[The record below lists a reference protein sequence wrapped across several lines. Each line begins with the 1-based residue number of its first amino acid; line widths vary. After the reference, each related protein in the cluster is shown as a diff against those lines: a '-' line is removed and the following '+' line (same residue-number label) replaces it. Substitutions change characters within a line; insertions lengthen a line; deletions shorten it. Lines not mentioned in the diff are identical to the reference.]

1 MSMGDMSILM
11 LVALTVLLLLGFPV
25 ALAVGASAFF
35 FGWLGVGL
43 NLFSLLPLRI
53 WGQMTNATLVAVP
66 LFVFMGI
73 LLERSGIADRM
84 LEALTR
90 LFGPVRGG
98 LAVSVILVGA
108 LLAASTGIVGGIM
121 VTMGLIALPTMLR
134 HKYSP
139 ELATGTICAAGT
151 LGQLIP
157 PSIVLIVLGD
167 VMGLSVSD
175 LFAAAFFPGMI
186 LVVLYIGY
194 ILVLGVL
201 RPDKVPAAPM
211 NEDGLTGGRVFW
223 QSVKAILPAGALII
237 GVLGSIFFGIATPT
251 ESAAVGAL
259 GCLGLCAL
267 YGNLNREVLRSVM
280 EGTMRLTSMV
290 FLVVIG
296 ASAFGLVFVGMG
308 GRDLVADWLLKM
320 PGGASG
326 FIVSSMIIIFVLGI
340 FFEFLEISLIAV
352 PLLVPVA
359 QHLGIDM
366 LWYATLIGMNLQT
379 AFLSPPVGASL
390 FFLRGVAPPGVTMAH
405 IFRGVIPFMV
415 LQLMGVGLLI
425 LFPQLALW
433 LPSLDQGV
441 K

>member
-1 MSMGDMSILM
+1 M
-11 LVALTVLLLLGFPV
+11 LITLTVLLLLGFPV
-25 ALAVGASAFF
+25 ALAVGASAFI
-35 FGWLGVGL
+35 FGWLAVGL

-53 WGQMTNATLVAVP
+53 WGQMTNTTLVAVP

-98 LAVSVILVGA
+98 LAVSVIVVGA
-108 LLAASTGIVGGIM
+108 VLAASTGIVGGIM

-134 HKYSP
+134 HRYSP

-167 VMGLSVSD
+167 VMGVSVSD
-175 LFAAAFFPGMI
+175 LFAGAFLPGI
-186 LVVLYIGY
+186 LLVALYVGY
-194 ILVLGVL
+194 ILLLGVV
-201 RPDKVPAAPM
+201 RPDKVPAAPLK
-211 NEDGLTGGRVFW
+211 EKGVTGGQIIWESAKSIV
-223 QSVKAILPAGALII
+223 PAGALIL

-259 GCLGLCAL
+259 GCLGLCAM
-267 YGNLNREVLRSVM
+267 YGRLNREVLVSVM

-308 GRDLVADWLLKM
+308 GREIVSSWLLSM
-320 PGGASG
+320 PGGPSG
-326 FIVSSMIIIFVLGI
+326 FILSSMIIIFLLGI

-359 QHLGIDM
+359 QQLNIDM
-366 LWYATLIGMNLQT
+366 VWYATLIAMNLQT

-390 FFLRGVAPPGVTMAH
+390 FFLRGVAPPGVTMGH
-405 IFRGVIPFMV
+405 IFRGVIPFM
-415 LQLMGVGLLI
+415 LIQLVGVALLI
-425 LFPQLALW
+425 IFPQLALW
-433 LPSLDQGV
+433 LPGLGQG

>member
-1 MSMGDMSILM
+1 
-11 LVALTVLLLLGFPV
+11 
-25 ALAVGASAFF
+25 
-35 FGWLGVGL
+35 
-43 NLFSLLPLRI
+43 
-53 WGQMTNATLVAVP
+53 MTNTTLVAVP

-98 LAVSVILVGA
+98 LAVSVIVVGA
-108 LLAASTGIVGGIM
+108 VLAASTGIVGGIM

-167 VMGLSVSD
+167 VMGVSVSD
-175 LFAAAFFPGMI
+175 LFAGAFLPGII
-186 LVVLYIGY
+186 LVALYVGY
-194 ILVLGVL
+194 ILLLGVV
-201 RPDKVPAAPM
+201 RPDKVPAAPLK
-211 NEDGLTGGRVFW
+211 EKGVTGSQIIWESAKSIV
-223 QSVKAILPAGALII
+223 PAGALIL

-267 YGNLNREVLRSVM
+267 YGRLNREVLISVM

-308 GRDLVADWLLKM
+308 GREIVSSWLLSM
-320 PGGASG
+320 PGGPSG
-326 FIVSSMIIIFVLGI
+326 FILSSMIIIFLLGI

-359 QHLGIDM
+359 QQLNIDM
-366 LWYATLIGMNLQT
+366 VWYATLIAMNLQT

-390 FFLRGVAPPGVTMAH
+390 FFLRGVAPPGVTMGH
-405 IFRGVIPFMV
+405 IFRGVIPFM
-415 LQLMGVGLLI
+415 LIQLVGVALLI
-425 LFPQLALW
+425 FFPQLALW
-433 LPSLDQGV
+433 LPGLGQG

>member
-1 MSMGDMSILM
+1 MPMGDLSILM
-11 LVALTVLLLLGFPV
+11 LITLTVLLLLGFPV
-25 ALAVGASAFF
+25 ALAIGASAFF
-35 FGWLGVGL
+35 FGWLGAGL
-43 NLFSLLPLRI
+43 NLFSLLPLRV
-53 WGQMTNATLVAVP
+53 WGQMTNTTLVAVP

-73 LLERSGIADRM
+73 LLERSGIADEM

-108 LLAASTGIVGGIM
+108 VLAASTGIVGGIM

-167 VMGLSVSD
+167 VMGISVSD
-175 LFAAAFFPGMI
+175 LFAAAFLPGII
-186 LVVLYIGY
+186 LVVLYVGY
-194 ILVLGVL
+194 ILVLGVV
-201 RPDKVPAAPM
+201 RPEKVPAAPLK
-211 NEDGLTGGRVFW
+211 EEGVTSRQVLWR
-223 QSVKAILPAGALII
+223 SVKSILPAGALIV

-259 GCLGLCAL
+259 ASLGLCAL
-267 YGNLNREVLRSVM
+267 YGRLNRVVLVSVM

-308 GRDLVADWLLKM
+308 GREIVSDWLLSM
-320 PGGASG
+320 PGGPSG
-326 FIVSSMIIIFVLGI
+326 FILSSMVIIFLLGI

-366 LWYATLIGMNLQT
+366 VWYATLIAMNLQT

-390 FFLRGVAPPGVTMAH
+390 FFLRGVSPPGVTMGH

-415 LQLMGVGLLI
+415 LQLIGVALLI
-425 LFPQLALW
+425 IFPQLALW
-433 LPSLDQGV
+433 LPSLGQG

>member
-1 MSMGDMSILM
+1 MPMGDLSILM
-11 LVALTVLLLLGFPV
+11 LITLTVLLLLGFPV
-25 ALAVGASAFF
+25 ALAIGASAFF
-35 FGWLGVGL
+35 FGWLGAGL
-43 NLFSLLPLRI
+43 NLFSLLPLRV
-53 WGQMTNATLVAVP
+53 WGQMTNTTLVAVP

-73 LLERSGIADRM
+73 LLERSGIADEM

-108 LLAASTGIVGGIM
+108 VLAASTGIVGGIM

-167 VMGLSVSD
+167 VIGISVSD
-175 LFAAAFFPGMI
+175 LFAAAFLPGII
-186 LVVLYIGY
+186 LVVLYVGY
-194 ILVLGVL
+194 ILVLGVV
-201 RPDKVPAAPM
+201 RPEKVPAAPLK
-211 NEDGLTGGRVFW
+211 EEGVTSRQVLWR
-223 QSVKAILPAGALII
+223 SLKSILPAGALIV

-259 GCLGLCAL
+259 ASLGLCAL
-267 YGNLNREVLRSVM
+267 YGRLNRVVLVSVM

-308 GRDLVADWLLKM
+308 GREIVSDWLLSM
-320 PGGASG
+320 PGGPSG
-326 FIVSSMIIIFVLGI
+326 FILSSMVIIFLLGI

-366 LWYATLIGMNLQT
+366 VWYATLIAMNLQT

-390 FFLRGVAPPGVTMAH
+390 FFLRGVSPPGVTMGH

-415 LQLMGVGLLI
+415 LQLIGVALLI
-425 LFPQLALW
+425 IFPQLALW
-433 LPSLDQGV
+433 LPSLGQG

>member
-1 MSMGDMSILM
+1 MPMGDLSILM
-11 LVALTVLLLLGFPV
+11 LITLTVLLLLGFPV
-25 ALAVGASAFF
+25 ALAIGASAFF
-35 FGWLGVGL
+35 FGWLGAGL
-43 NLFSLLPLRI
+43 NLFSLLPLRV
-53 WGQMTNATLVAVP
+53 WGQMTNTTLVAVP

-73 LLERSGIADRM
+73 LLERSGIADEM

-108 LLAASTGIVGGIM
+108 VLAASTGIVGGIM

-167 VMGLSVSD
+167 VMGISVSD
-175 LFAAAFFPGMI
+175 LFAAAFLPGII
-186 LVVLYIGY
+186 LVVLYVGY
-194 ILVLGVL
+194 ILVLGVV
-201 RPDKVPAAPM
+201 RPEKVPAAPLK
-211 NEDGLTGGRVFW
+211 EEGVTSRQVLWR
-223 QSVKAILPAGALII
+223 SVKSILPAGALIV

-259 GCLGLCAL
+259 ASLGLCAL
-267 YGNLNREVLRSVM
+267 YGRLNRKVLVSVM

-308 GRDLVADWLLKM
+308 GREIVSDWLLSM
-320 PGGASG
+320 PGGPSG
-326 FIVSSMIIIFVLGI
+326 FILSSMVIIFLLGI

-366 LWYATLIGMNLQT
+366 VWYATLIAMNLQT

-390 FFLRGVAPPGVTMAH
+390 FFLRGVSPPGVTMGH

-415 LQLMGVGLLI
+415 LQLIGVALLI
-425 LFPQLALW
+425 IFPQLALW
-433 LPSLDQGV
+433 LPSLGQG

>member
-1 MSMGDMSILM
+1 MGDLSILM
-11 LVALTVLLLLGFPV
+11 LITLTVLLLLGFPV
-25 ALAVGASAFF
+25 ALAIGASAFF
-35 FGWLGVGL
+35 FGWLGAGL
-43 NLFSLLPLRI
+43 NLFSLLPLRV
-53 WGQMTNATLVAVP
+53 WGQMTNTTLVAVP

-73 LLERSGIADRM
+73 LLERSGIADEM

-108 LLAASTGIVGGIM
+108 VLAASTGIVGGIM

-167 VMGLSVSD
+167 VIGISVSD
-175 LFAAAFFPGMI
+175 LFAAAFLPGII
-186 LVVLYIGY
+186 LVVLYVGY
-194 ILVLGVL
+194 ILVLGVV
-201 RPDKVPAAPM
+201 RPEKVPAAPLK
-211 NEDGLTGGRVFW
+211 EEGVTSRQVLWR
-223 QSVKAILPAGALII
+223 SVKSILPAGALIV

-259 GCLGLCAL
+259 ASLGLCAL
-267 YGNLNREVLRSVM
+267 YGRLNRVVLVSVM

-308 GRDLVADWLLKM
+308 GREIVSDWLLSM
-320 PGGASG
+320 PGGPSG
-326 FIVSSMIIIFVLGI
+326 FILSSMVIIFLLGI

-366 LWYATLIGMNLQT
+366 VWYATLIAMNLQT

-390 FFLRGVAPPGVTMAH
+390 FFLRGVSPPGVTMGH

-415 LQLMGVGLLI
+415 LQLIGVALLI
-425 LFPQLALW
+425 IFPQLALW
-433 LPSLDQGV
+433 LPSLGQG

>member
-1 MSMGDMSILM
+1 MPLGDLSILM
-11 LVALTVLLLLGFPV
+11 LITLTVLLLLGFPV
-25 ALAVGASAFF
+25 ALAIGASAFF
-35 FGWLGVGL
+35 FGWLGAGL
-43 NLFSLLPLRI
+43 NLFSLLPLRV
-53 WGQMTNATLVAVP
+53 WGQMTNTTLVAVP

-73 LLERSGIADRM
+73 LLERSGIADEM

-108 LLAASTGIVGGIM
+108 VLAASTGIVGGIM

-167 VMGLSVSD
+167 VIGISVSD
-175 LFAAAFFPGMI
+175 LFAAAFLPGII
-186 LVVLYIGY
+186 LVVLYVGY
-194 ILVLGVL
+194 ILVLGVV
-201 RPDKVPAAPM
+201 RPEKVPAAPLK
-211 NEDGLTGGRVFW
+211 EEGVTSRQVLWR
-223 QSVKAILPAGALII
+223 SLKSILPAGALIV

-259 GCLGLCAL
+259 ASLGLCAL
-267 YGNLNREVLRSVM
+267 YGRLNRVVLVSVM

-308 GRDLVADWLLKM
+308 GREIVSDWLLSM
-320 PGGASG
+320 PGGPSG
-326 FIVSSMIIIFVLGI
+326 FILSSMVIIFLLGI

-366 LWYATLIGMNLQT
+366 VWYATLIAMNLQT

-390 FFLRGVAPPGVTMAH
+390 FFLRGVSPPGVTMGH

-415 LQLMGVGLLI
+415 LQLIGVALLI
-425 LFPQLALW
+425 IFPQLALW
-433 LPSLDQGV
+433 LPSLGQG